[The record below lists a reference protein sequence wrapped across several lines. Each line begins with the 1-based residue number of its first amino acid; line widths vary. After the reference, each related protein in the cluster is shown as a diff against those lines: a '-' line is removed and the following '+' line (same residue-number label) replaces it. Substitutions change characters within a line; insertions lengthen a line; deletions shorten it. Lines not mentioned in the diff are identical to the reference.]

1 MDRTPE
7 QVIAS
12 ARAMDRAVA
21 AGLPGDLLAIM
32 LSARAAW
39 WAEGTGEEVA
49 WPHPLD
55 LQRILAHP
63 ASREVDEVLWRA
75 IRRRVTPRP

>member
-21 AGLPGDLLAIM
+21 AGLPGDLLGVM

-39 WAEGTGEEVA
+39 WAESDGEVGV
-49 WPHPLD
+49 WPPPQD
-55 LQRILAHP
+55 LQRVLAHP
-63 ASREVDEVLWRA
+63 ASREVDRVLWQA
-75 IRRRVTPRP
+75 IRRRVAPRS